1 MTLPWHYHGIT
12 MVKYYMQNQFLYIV
26 LLLSLLPLPV
36 NSSLKARKVALHQM
50 VGKTIMY
57 TAIGADWRQF
67 GHPRKRRPLDSV
79 ILDHGVSEAILA
91 DIREFIEIPQW
102 YMDRG
107 ECRSRPYCCYNW

>member
-57 TAIGADWRQF
+57 TAIGADWETVWTPTKKKAL
-67 GHPRKRRPLDSV
+67 GLCNPRSW
-79 ILDHGVSEAILA
+79 S
-91 DIREFIEIPQW
+91 Q
-102 YMDRG
+102 
-107 ECRSRPYCCYNW
+107 